1 MPILVFIRK
10 VRDEI
15 SIGVQI
21 SREVPDFLRSTPHT
35 EKFVQFGNPDDV
47 SGFSR
52 DGNNSQNSPEEIG
65 SQLG

>member
-1 MPILVFIRK
+1 MPILILVREM
-10 VRDEI
+10 RDEI
-15 SIGVQI
+15 SVGIRI
-21 SREVPDFLRSTPHT
+21 SREVSDFLQRTPHA
-35 EKFVQFGNPDDV
+35 EKFIQFGDPDDV